1 MGFMDENS
9 LVLIKNLYI
18 IVGLWLALR
27 FLLYIV
33 RERPRNPYAAIGIII
48 VGYSAIITY
57 SYGSSAEIGEPKFYL
72 DWLITVPLIF
82 LSLILVDYDR
92 TKELNSSFQLGML
105 TAGFS
110 VTALIAFLLES
121 QPEYLADNE
130 FGLAILTGIFAIG
143 MLTAL
148 LSTPGGGTVFAIALG
163 MLGGAPAQGRART
176 DQSPTPALPI
186 LVLLLA
192 YPLLYFN
199 STLEPWTGF
208 EREFFEGSYLYDL
221 GLNWFDLIGILFLL
235 SFICKF
241 WLAWYHVVS
250 NDEGF
255 TLIGDLS
262 VQQDGEWTDGTDVA
276 TTLFLGA
283 GIIASITNWLRLYAG
298 ENQTLVLSL
307 IIIVAAMVFFVS
319 IRSGRSAK

>member
-1 MGFMDENS
+1 MGFMDENT

-48 VGYSAIITY
+48 VGYSAMITY
-57 SYGSSAEIGEPKFYL
+57 SYGSGGEIGEPKFYL

-92 TKELNSSFQLGML
+92 PKRNSSFQIGMIG
-105 TAGFS
+105 AGIA
-110 VTALIAFLLES
+110 VTFMIALLLEG
-121 QPEYLADNE
+121 QGMPGFE
-130 FGLAILTGIFAIG
+130 FTVLTGIFGIG

-148 LSTPGGGTVFAIALG
+148 LSTPGERET
-163 MLGGAPAQGRART
+163 RT

-199 STLEPWTGF
+199 STSEPWTGF

-250 NDEGF
+250 TDEGF

-262 VQQDGEWTDGTDVA
+262 VQQDGTWNDGSDVA

-283 GIIASITNWLRLYAG
+283 GVIASIVNWLRLYAG
-298 ENQTLVLSL
+298 DNASL
-307 IIIVAAMVFFVS
+307 LLAGAALLIGAIVVQRMNV
-319 IRSGRSAK
+319 RSTK